1 MIRKQIEVIIF
12 SEQLNPLQERN
23 LEDVLNCSIMDREQL
38 ILEIFKKSAH
48 TAEGKVQVEM
58 AEAEFLKTRII
69 GKGVEYSQ
77 QLGVIGTKGPGET
90 ATEKMRRVL
99 ADRLRQAKQKLDTL
113 QKARE
118 NQRKRRLSSGTPQVC
133 IIGYTNAGKSSLLNV
148 LTKSTV
154 LAENKLFATLD
165 TTTREYY
172 VGGKTKILLS
182 DTVGFISQLPH
193 KLVQAFKSTL
203 DELRYADLLLH
214 VVDASNPEW
223 RGQIVVVNDTI
234 KELDIEKP
242 MIYVMNK
249 IDLLNAEQ
257 LEQLNKEV
265 VDFQPHVLINT
276 KSKDGVKELVS
287 I

>member
-1 MIRKQIEVIIF
+1 
-12 SEQLNPLQERN
+12 
-23 LEDVLNCSIMDREQL
+23 MDREQL

-99 ADRLRQAKQKLDTL
+99 ADRLRQAKQKIEVL

-118 NQRKRRLSSGTPQVC
+118 NQRKRRLSSGTPQTC
-133 IIGYTNAGKSSLLNV
+133 IVGYTNAGKSSLLNV
-148 LTKSTV
+148 LTKSTI
-154 LAENKLFATLD
+154 LAEDKLFATLD

-172 VGGKTKILLS
+172 VGGKTKILIS

-203 DELRYADLLLH
+203 DELRYAELLLH
-214 VVDASNPEW
+214 VVDVSNSEW
-223 RGQIVVVNDTI
+223 RSQIVVVNETI
-234 KELDIEKP
+234 KELEIEKP
-242 MIYVMNK
+242 MLYVLNK

-257 LEQLNKEV
+257 LEQLNKEI
-265 VDFQPHVLINT
+265 VDYQPHVLINT
-276 KSKDGVKELVS
+276 KSKDGVKELVEYLKS
-287 I
+287 YKFKESW